1 MKWNLRVVAILAGL
15 AAPAIAGAQSVGQV
29 ECPREGGYAYLYSS
43 MTTMEVRTTLQCGE
57 QVQITGRY
65 DFYFA
70 VRTAKGEVGY
80 VPQDSLLLLKDK
92 PGAKATPQA
101 VTKPPARE
109 RTQYD
114 PTAPAQPALSANRPG
129 QLTLLNGTPI
139 HLKLAKT
146 ISSANAKVGDPLEF
160 RVAEEVRVDGLVVIP
175 EGAVATGAITEAEPK
190 RRMGHDGKLAFNISS
205 VILKDNEKA
214 ALRSFQEGSGSK
226 SSANPIHQLAS
237 GKDVVFAEGSVFT
250 AYADGDIPLKKASFA
265 LDKSSGSESATK
277 TASAQ
282 PNK

>member
-1 MKWNLRVVAILAGL
+1 MKWNRSVLAILAGL

-92 PGAKATPQA
+92 PGAKAAPQA
-101 VTKPPARE
+101 VTKAPARE

-114 PTAPAQPALSANRPG
+114 PTAPTQPASTANRPG
-129 QLTLLNGTPI
+129 ELTLPNGTPI
-139 HLKLAKT
+139 QLKLAKT
-146 ISSANAKVGDPLEF
+146 ISSANSKVGDPVEF
-160 RVAEEVRVDGLVVIP
+160 RVAQEVRIEGLVVIP

-190 RRMGHDGKLAFNISS
+190 RRMGHDGKLAFHIRS
-205 VILKDNEKA
+205 VILKDNQKA
-214 ALRSFQEGSGSK
+214 ALRSFQEGGGAK

-250 AYADGDIPLKKASFA
+250 AYADGDIPLKKAAFA
-265 LDKSSGSESATK
+265 VDKSSGSESAAKSAT
-277 TASAQ
+277 AQ
-282 PNK
+282 PQ